1 MKIGDI
7 LEVEILQQDNF
18 GKGIARYNNFV
29 IFVDKGI
36 VNETLKIK
44 IYNIKK
50 NYAKASIVDIINRI
64 DKRIEYPCTY
74 YDRCGGCNIG
84 HLDYN
89 AQLEYKLNRLK
100 ETLNI
105 SNIEIFPM
113 KQYNYRNKVTLRVN
127 KSGLGLYE
135 SMTNKIVNIDNCLIC
150 NENINKVIFRL
161 NNIKLN
167 DIEEVTIKSLDKT
180 MLNIIGNINK
190 YYIIDHF
197 KDIDSIYLNN
207 NLIYGNDY
215 IDANVLDLT
224 FRVSNNSF
232 FQVNIEGMIMLYKT
246 IFKSLDLTKSDVI
259 LDLYSGVGT
268 ISLYL
273 SKHVKKV
280 IGIEVVKEAVELSNV
295 NKHINNINNVEFICD
310 KAENAINNI
319 EKIDIVIVDP
329 PRNGL
334 KTNVIN
340 KILELN
346 PRKIVYVSCNP
357 DTLKRDI
364 EMLYNYRIVKSY
376 IIDMFPNTYHIE
388 SLIVLEKLY

>member
-50 NYAKASIVDIINRI
+50 NYAKASIVDIINRT

-135 SMTNKIVNIDNCLIC
+135 SMTNKIEMASKSW
-150 NENINKVIFRL
+150 NESCIMNTTSR
-161 NNIKLN
+161 KL
-167 DIEEVTIKSLDKT
+167 K
-180 MLNIIGNINK
+180 G
-190 YYIIDHF
+190 
-197 KDIDSIYLNN
+197 
-207 NLIYGNDY
+207 
-215 IDANVLDLT
+215 
-224 FRVSNNSF
+224 
-232 FQVNIEGMIMLYKT
+232 
-246 IFKSLDLTKSDVI
+246 
-259 LDLYSGVGT
+259 
-268 ISLYL
+268 
-273 SKHVKKV
+273 
-280 IGIEVVKEAVELSNV
+280 AV
-295 NKHINNINNVEFICD
+295 F
-310 KAENAINNI
+310 
-319 EKIDIVIVDP
+319 
-329 PRNGL
+329 
-334 KTNVIN
+334 
-340 KILELN
+340 
-346 PRKIVYVSCNP
+346 
-357 DTLKRDI
+357 
-364 EMLYNYRIVKSY
+364 
-376 IIDMFPNTYHIE
+376 
-388 SLIVLEKLY
+388 